1 MPAIRCVAVL
11 IAVIGAQ
18 LAANSVP
25 AGEPDPTDPE
35 ASVPST
41 HYHSV
46 LSGYDSQPATSPPG
60 DWKELND
67 RMERIG
73 GPLGQLKEPHEP
85 LREKKKQ

>member
-1 MPAIRCVAVL
+1 MPAVRHVTTL
-11 IAVIGAQ
+11 IALFGAQ
-18 LAANSVP
+18 LAAISIS
-25 AGEPDPTDPE
+25 AEERDPTDPE

-46 LSGYDSQPATSPPG
+46 LSGYDSKPVTSPPG

-85 LREKKKQ
+85 LRKKKKQ

>member
-1 MPAIRCVAVL
+1 MPSIRRVTAL
-11 IAVIGAQ
+11 IAVVGVQ
-18 LAANSVP
+18 LAALS
-25 AGEPDPTDPE
+25 ASAEERDPTDPG

-85 LREKKKQ
+85 LRKKKKQ